1 MTSIKEISDRSGGF
15 KGNKQH
21 RWAELPQNT
30 QYTVDHSGA
39 GRKNNV
45 YTSIDCYVSGT
56 YINKTGGVMEVKQRY
71 TIYVSYNR
79 DTMQQAMTEV
89 RSRVVNDF
97 SGNFPEF
104 RISDVFIPDQKFIQP
119 MGDHGLVEDVQFY
132 QGSEMFKNMSRIDV
146 AQYKIQMEGDIYK
159 ANVKNIKK
167 RYGVI

>member
-1 MTSIKEISDRSGGF
+1 
-15 KGNKQH
+15 
-21 RWAELPQNT
+21 
-30 QYTVDHSGA
+30 
-39 GRKNNV
+39 
-45 YTSIDCYVSGT
+45 
-56 YINKTGGVMEVKQRY
+56 MEVKQRY

-119 MGDHGLVEDVQFY
+119 MGSGGLTEDVQFY